1 MKGQELTGVRS
12 MCRLLGMQP
21 APAPPGPDEEDNE
34 VLTKMRFLFALVL
47 KLVLDILYC
56 TVLITSNN

>member
-34 VLTKMRFLFALVL
+34 VLTKMRFLFALVF
-47 KLVLDILYC
+47 KLVLDILY
-56 TVLITSNN
+56 